1 MIIIKYQWSIPDKKF
16 LYADVTN
23 LMGIF
28 WCRLFITAYML
39 LWISI

>member
-1 MIIIKYQWSIPDKKF
+1 MIIIKYQWSIPDKNL

-23 LMGIF
+23 LIGIF